1 MAEILKEE
9 HEDKKVESKE
19 NEEEKEEEEQVEKA
33 YDVIADTLK
42 AVVESQKTILESH
55 KSFAAELAD
64 LRAIAKDGQFK
75 SPSGSD
81 ASMDAQPKVQ
91 DKDDIGAEIATVPA
105 EPYEQ
110 GEQAKLDGDKTVED
124 KPSGN
129 TVHTLETKASP
140 QLVQKNE
147 HTFTT
152 ETPRPNAAIETVDKS
167 YTQDYSQILKDARA
181 VGHDGLSDIALK
193 IQSGYY
199 YKPSDEEVGLI

>member
-1 MAEILKEE
+1 MADE
-9 HEDKKVESKE
+9 ESKRE
-19 NEEEKEEEEQVEKA
+19 DEEDRREEEEEEVEKA

-55 KSFAAELAD
+55 KALATDVNTLFTSVGSLQKAAQ
-64 LRAIAKDGQFK
+64 DGAYK

-81 ASMDAQPKVQ
+81 ASVDLKPKVQ
-91 DKDDIGAEIATVPA
+91 DSDDIGAEVASVPA

-110 GEQAKLDGDKTVED
+110 GTQAKLYGDKTVDE
-124 KPSGN
+124 KPS
-129 TVHTLETKASP
+129 TDDVKTLSVGKA
-140 QLVQKNE
+140 Q
-147 HTFTT
+147 TFTT
-152 ETPRPNAAIETVDKS
+152 ETPRPNASPETVNKS
-167 YTQDYSQILKDARA
+167 YTEDYSQILKDARS

>member
-1 MAEILKEE
+1 MADE
-9 HEDKKVESKE
+9 ESKRE
-19 NEEEKEEEEQVEKA
+19 DEEDRREEEEEEVEKA

-55 KSFAAELAD
+55 KALATDVNTLFTSVDSLQKAAQ
-64 LRAIAKDGQFK
+64 DGAYK

-81 ASMDAQPKVQ
+81 ASADYKPKVQ
-91 DKDDIGAEIATVPA
+91 DSDDIGAEVASVPA

-110 GEQAKLDGDKTVED
+110 GVQAKLDDDKTVAD
-124 KPSGN
+124 KPE
-129 TVHTLETKASP
+129 TDDVKTLEVGKA
-140 QLVQKNE
+140 Q
-147 HTFTT
+147 TFTT
-152 ETPRPNAAIETVDKS
+152 ETPRPNASPETVNKS
-167 YTQDYSQILKDARA
+167 YTEDYSQILKDARS